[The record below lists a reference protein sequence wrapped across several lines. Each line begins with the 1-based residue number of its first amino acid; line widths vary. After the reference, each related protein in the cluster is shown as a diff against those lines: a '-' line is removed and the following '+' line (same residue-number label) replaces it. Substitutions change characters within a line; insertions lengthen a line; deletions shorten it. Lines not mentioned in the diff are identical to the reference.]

1 MKMNARIGTLI
12 LIGCALAGASVT
24 AQKTQSSR
32 PAAPRSMREV
42 NEETKPTV
50 AKTTAIVGA
59 TLIDGRGGAPI
70 IDSVV
75 VVRGEQILA
84 AGSRASVPVPKD
96 AEVIQAKGLS
106 ILPGLIDS
114 HFHLDGD
121 DPLPPLYLSHGITS
135 VRDPGAW
142 IEAYDAVRKS
152 DQAIP
157 RLFLAGPHLD
167 NAPPA
172 YPHDA
177 FIARDPEETRL
188 AVNRFIDQGASV
200 IKVYFRLPL
209 GLIRIAAETAHARG
223 VPVTSHLE
231 IVDAGDAVRAGV
243 DGVEHITSFGTA
255 LLPLREAE
263 KYRQSILAD
272 NNARREGR
280 YKAWSEIDLN
290 SPRVGPLLEL
300 LAQRGT
306 FISPTL
312 AVFEKQ
318 KGDSGATEMHV
329 RAFAQ
334 MLKFV
339 GMAKRAGA
347 HIVTGSHS
355 SVPHAERGWAFQ
367 RELELLVESGLTPMQ
382 AIQAATMENAR
393 FFRITDRL
401 GSIEAGKL
409 ADLILVESDPSKD
422 IGAMR
427 RIKRV
432 MLNGNWIAPSS
443 QTK

>member
-1 MKMNARIGTLI
+1 MNMKPRIFTL
-12 LIGCALAGASVT
+12 LLTFCALASVA
-24 AQKTQSSR
+24 AQNS
-32 PAAPRSMREV
+32 PLLRSLREV
-42 NEETKPTV
+42 NDV
-50 AKTTAIVGA
+50 AKPVAAKSIAIVGA
-59 TLIDGRGGAPI
+59 TLIDGRGGVPVA
-70 IDSVV
+70 DSIV
-75 VVRGEQILA
+75 VVRGEKIIA
-84 AGSRASVPVPKD
+84 AGSRGSVSVPKG
-96 AEVIQAKGLS
+96 AEIIEAKGLS

-121 DPLPPLYLSHGITS
+121 DPLPSLFLSHGVTS

-177 FIARDPEETRL
+177 FIARDAEETRL
-188 AVNRFIDQGASV
+188 AVNRFIDQGATV

-209 GLIRIAAETAHARG
+209 GLIRVAAETAHARG

-231 IVDAGDAVRAGV
+231 IVDAADAIRAGV
-243 DGVEHITSFGTA
+243 DGIEHITSFGTA
-255 LLPLREAE
+255 LMPLREAE

-290 SPRVGPLLEL
+290 SPRVGLLL
-300 LAQRGT
+300 KLIAQRGT

-339 GMAKRAGA
+339 GLAKRAGA

-355 SVPHAERGWAFQ
+355 SVPHAEHGWAYQ
-367 RELELLVESGLTPMQ
+367 REMELLVESGLTPMQ

-409 ADLILVESDPSKD
+409 ADLILVADDPSKD

-432 MLNGNWIAPSS
+432 MLNGNWIVPGS
-443 QTK
+443 QTKR